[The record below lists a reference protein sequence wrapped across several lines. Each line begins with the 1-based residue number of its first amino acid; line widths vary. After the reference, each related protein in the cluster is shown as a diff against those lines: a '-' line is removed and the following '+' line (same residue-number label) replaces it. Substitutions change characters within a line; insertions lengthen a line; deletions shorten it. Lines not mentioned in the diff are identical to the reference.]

1 MAKHKYIILMEPNIQ
16 VLYNMEKEMDKVFIN
31 LTINRTKEHGKTIGN
46 TAKENTTINLSEN
59 NIAGYF

>member
-46 TAKENTTINLSEN
+46 MVKENTTINLSEN

>member
-1 MAKHKYIILMEPNIQ
+1 
-16 VLYNMEKEMDKVFIN
+16 MEKEMDKVFIN

-46 TAKENTTINLSEN
+46 MVKENTTINLSEN